1 MQVWKPTSD
10 TNDDA
15 TRNGLVSLNQEL
27 QRSNANIETF
37 IKTQSSGK
45 LLDPVPFLSIR

>member
-1 MQVWKPTSD
+1 MQVWKHTSHSD
-10 TNDDA
+10 DDA
-15 TRNGLVSLNQEL
+15 TLASLHQEL